1 MSVFH
6 HHAYHDS
13 PVILAASI
21 LGADFGRLEAHTREA
36 LDAGAEWIHVD
47 VMDGRFVP
55 NISLGAPV
63 MKDLRALA
71 EEKGALMDVHLM
83 IERPDRYLEDFAKAG
98 ANIITVHQE
107 ACRHLHRTIHA
118 IKKLGCKAGVALN
131 PATPVSTM
139 EDVAADF
146 DLLLVMS
153 VNPGF
158 AGQAYIPATTE
169 KLRRA
174 KQLLR
179 AADSSALLEVDG
191 GVTSENAREATDA
204 GADVLVAA
212 SAIFRGDIAAN
223 VEAFRRSQMR
233 VV

>member
-1 MSVFH
+1 M
-6 HHAYHDS
+6 
-13 PVILAASI
+13 ILAASI

-47 VMDGRFVP
+47 VMDGHFVP

-63 MKDLRALA
+63 MKDLKALA
-71 EEKGALMDVHLM
+71 EEKGALLDVHLM
-83 IERPDRYLEDFAKAG
+83 IENPDRYLEDFAKAG
-98 ANIITVHQE
+98 AHVITVHQE
-107 ACRHLHRTIHA
+107 ACVHLHRTIQA
-118 IKKLGCKAGVALN
+118 IKDLGCKAGVALN
-131 PATPVSTM
+131 PGTPVSTL
-139 EDVAADF
+139 EDVGTYL

-158 AGQAYIPATTE
+158 AGQGYIPATTE

-179 AADSSALLEVDG
+179 ASHSAALLEVDG
-191 GVTSENAREATDA
+191 GVTPDNAREATDA

-212 SAIFRGDIAAN
+212 SAIFKGDITAN
-223 VEAFRRSQMR
+223 IEAFRRSQMH
-233 VV
+233 VI

>member
-1 MSVFH
+1 MSIFH
-6 HHAYHDS
+6 NHSYHDS

-21 LGADFGRLEAHTREA
+21 LGADFGRLEAHTCEA

-47 VMDGRFVP
+47 VMDGHFVP

-63 MKDLRALA
+63 MKDLKGLA
-71 EEKGALMDVHLM
+71 KEKGALLDVHLM
-83 IERPDRYLEDFAKAG
+83 IENPDRYIEDFAKAG

-107 ACRHLHRTIHA
+107 ACPHLHRTIQA
-118 IKKLGCKAGVALN
+118 IKDLGCKAGVAVN
-131 PATPVSTM
+131 PGTPVSTL
-139 EDVAADF
+139 EDVAADL

-158 AGQAYIPATTE
+158 AGQSYIAATTE
-169 KLRRA
+169 KLRKA

-179 AADSSALLEVDG
+179 STNSNALLEVDG
-191 GVTSENAREATDA
+191 GVTPDNAREATDA

-212 SAIFRGDIAAN
+212 SAIFHGDIAAN
-223 VEAFRRSQMR
+223 VEAFRRSQMH

>member
-1 MSVFH
+1 MPRFH
-6 HHAYHDS
+6 NHAYHDS

-21 LGADFGRLEAHTREA
+21 LGADFGRLEAHSREA

-47 VMDGRFVP
+47 VMDGHFVP

-63 MKDLRALA
+63 MKDLKALA
-71 EEKGALMDVHLM
+71 DEKGALLDVHLM
-83 IERPDRYLEDFAKAG
+83 IENPDRYLEDFANAG

-107 ACRHLHRTIHA
+107 ACPHLHRAIQA
-118 IKKLGCKAGVALN
+118 IKDLGCKAGVAVN
-131 PATPVSTM
+131 PGTPVSAL
-139 EDVAADF
+139 EDVAADL

-158 AGQAYIPATTE
+158 AGQSYIPATTE

-179 AADSSALLEVDG
+179 TSNSNALLEVDG
-191 GVTSENAREATDA
+191 GITPDNAREATDA

-212 SAIFRGDIAAN
+212 SAIFRGDVAEN
-223 VEAFRRSQMR
+223 VEAFRRSQMH

>member
-1 MSVFH
+1 M
-6 HHAYHDS
+6 
-13 PVILAASI
+13 ILAASI
-21 LGADFGRLEAHTREA
+21 LGAEFGRLEEHTREA

-47 VMDGRFVP
+47 VMDGHFVP

-63 MKDLRALA
+63 MKHLKPLA
-71 EEKGALMDVHLM
+71 EGMGALLDVHLM
-83 IERPDRYLEDFAKAG
+83 IEEPDRYVRDFAEAG
-98 ANIITVHQE
+98 AHVITVHQE
-107 ACRHLHRTIHA
+107 ACVHLHRSIHA
-118 IKKLGCKAGVALN
+118 IKDLDCKAGVALN
-131 PATPVSTM
+131 PGTPVSTL
-139 EDVAADF
+139 EDVVADL

-158 AGQAYIPATTE
+158 AGQTYIPATTE

-179 AADSSALLEVDG
+179 SSNSSALLEVDG
-191 GVTSENAREATDA
+191 GVTPENAREATEA

-212 SAIFRGDIAAN
+212 SAIFRGDVAAN